1 MNPGLRL
8 LALRLARGRVRRIA
22 RRVRTVRGALGVGG
36 VALFLLLFAGL
47 QVWRAMDPQM
57 RGAAPSPQSLRT
69 LVPALVT
76 VLTVIAAVSE
86 RGLYFTPAEIGF
98 LFPAPVGRR
107 ELLLYNLATRLGV
120 QVLSGLWVS
129 IYTVFYAPLP
139 AAGFAAV
146 MLGFVFMY
154 VAAQALAL
162 GATAVEAYL
171 SPVARRVVRA
181 ALIAGVLLVVA
192 SAALSAAPGS
202 TGHRFRAVLESPV
215 VRAVSIV
222 ARPFGELFAAR
233 TAGAALAWGLAAA
246 GMVVLATA
254 LVLSFDVAYTERSL
268 AVGQRV
274 QKRLSRMLS
283 TRGEGGGEGA
293 AAPPPRFRVRAPRVP
308 LPGRAGPLAW
318 RQLTE
323 LLRTPRALVSPLV
336 FGGVW
341 LVAMFGGIRASGGD
355 VEAAQTS
362 VLTTALL
369 MPVIFG
375 NPLPFDFRRDLDR
388 MAFLR
393 SLPLRPLAVAV
404 GQLFPAAVCF
414 ALFEVL
420 VLLGAAALTGA
431 VPGGWIVA
439 AAMLALPV
447 AWCTAALEN
456 LLFLWMPYRVG
467 PDGRAGAQFLGKALL
482 LMVMKLLALTVLAA
496 AGFGTW
502 WAMRMVTSSNPIA
515 LAAAALAMA
524 VPCLPLTWL
533 VGRTFARFDL
543 TRAAAAP

>member
-8 LALRLARGRVRRIA
+8 LALRLARGRLRRIG
-22 RRVRTVRGALGVGG
+22 RRMKTVRGALGVGAT
-36 VALFLLLFAGL
+36 VLFLVGFAAL
-47 QVWRAMDPQM
+47 QLWRAIDPEM
-57 RGAAPSPQSLRT
+57 RGGTPSPESLRT
-69 LVPALVT
+69 FVPAIVT

-86 RGLYFTPAEIGF
+86 RGLYFTPPEIGF

-107 ELLLYNLATRLGV
+107 ELLLYNLVTRLGV

-129 IYTVFYAPLP
+129 VYTVLYAPLP
-139 AAGFAAV
+139 LAGFAAV
-146 MLGFVFMY
+146 MLAFVFMY

-162 GATAVEAYL
+162 GATAAEAYL
-171 SPVARRVVRA
+171 SPIARRLARTALVAGIVV
-181 ALIAGVLLVVA
+181 VVA
-192 SAALSAAPGS
+192 SAAMGAAPGA
-202 TGHRFRAVLESPV
+202 TGQRFRAVLDSPV
-215 VRAVSIV
+215 VRAASIA
-222 ARPFGELFAAR
+222 ARPLGELFAAE
-233 TAGAALAWGLAAA
+233 TAGAAVLWGLASAA
-246 GMVVLATA
+246 IVGIAVA

-268 AVGQRV
+268 AVGRRV
-274 QKRLSRMLS
+274 QQRLSRMLS
-283 TRGEGGGEGA
+283 TRGDGEGSDG
-293 AAPPPRFRVRAPRVP
+293 PPPRFRPRAPRLP

-323 LLRTPRALVSPLV
+323 LLRTPRAMLSPLV
-336 FGGVW
+336 FGVVW
-341 LVAMFGGIRASGGD
+341 LVAMFGGISASGGGS
-355 VEAAQTS
+355 ESIQSS
-362 VLTTALL
+362 VLATALL

-388 MAFLR
+388 IAYLR
-393 SLPLRPLAVAV
+393 SLPLRPTAVAV

-431 VPGGWIVA
+431 VPAGWIVA
-439 AAMLALPV
+439 AAVLTLPI

-482 LMVMKLLALTVLAA
+482 LMLMKMVALGVLAA

-502 WAMRMVTSSNPIA
+502 WGLQLAGASAPVTI
-515 LAAAALAMA
+515 AAAALAMA
-524 VPCLPLTWL
+524 VPCAPLTWL